1 LSLPPWLS
9 AGRSNEIN
17 IDESQPRKKNID
29 ESIVNGVPCLEEV
42 VVTDTTQQFLPRSY
56 PLGKLNEVF

>member
-1 LSLPPWLS
+1 M
-9 AGRSNEIN
+9 N
-17 IDESQPRKKNID
+17 IDESQYRKKNID
-29 ESIVNGVPCLEEV
+29 ESIVNGVPCLEE

>member
-1 LSLPPWLS
+1 MKVNL
-9 AGRSNEIN
+9 E
-17 IDESQPRKKNID
+17 KKNID